1 EQKISGCDAGADDYL
16 TKPFGFDRGCWPH
29 HRALLAPRAS
39 QRESTS
45 CEFGRELNWT
55 SSKRKSPAR
64 SQAQLSAKEFALL
77 EFFMRN
83 RDRVVDR
90 ITIAQ
95 KVWDINFE
103 PTSNVIDVCI
113 SSLRKKVDRDFDRP
127 LIHTV
132 VGMGYRFGEPDDEQ
146 ANL

>member
-1 EQKISGCDAGADDYL
+1 
-16 TKPFGFDRGCWPH
+16 
-29 HRALLAPRAS
+29 
-39 QRESTS
+39 
-45 CEFGRELNWT
+45 
-55 SSKRKSPAR
+55 
-64 SQAQLSAKEFALL
+64 
-77 EFFMRN
+77 MRN

-103 PTSNVIDVCI
+103 PSSNVIDVCI

-132 VGMGYRFGEPDDEQ
+132 VGMGYRLGEAEDE
-146 ANL
+146 